1 MKHINRFLINIV
13 YTFFANGFSLLITMI
28 VMLIL
33 PKFLNVSGYGYWQL
47 YVLYTGYLGLFH
59 LGLCDGIYLKYGGK
73 RYSEINKDI
82 YSQQFKIIILYIFAL
97 IGFGIVFFCRI
108 IDETNKRD
116 ILILT
121 AFALLFYTPKN
132 YLLLTMQAVGDFK
145 NYSRTTICERIT
157 FFICIMFLF
166 ILGIKDYRYY
176 IVADIL
182 SRIISLIYVLT
193 KFKNIILISV
203 KVSSKGIKECILD
216 IRSGYAIVIA
226 GIASNLI
233 VGIVRISIENIWNIE
248 IFSKVSLALSILN
261 IVLSFVN
268 MISLVMFP
276 FLNTITTR
284 SLIKIFSCFD
294 EFSVLGLLGILFLGL
309 PISLFIKFW
318 LPEYIE
324 SIDYFC
330 ILLPSCLMECKMAV
344 LCNSYFKT
352 LKEQRKL
359 LYINLLMLAISAFST
374 LICIYVLK
382 SLIMAVYLIAV
393 LLCLREIISEIVL
406 RSLIDIRS
414 NQISFYE
421 VFFISL
427 YFILFSIFNIN
438 GASIISLLVLVLVLL
453 KNRNK
458 YLLVLKDFNI
468 VK

>member
-1 MKHINRFLINIV
+1 M
-13 YTFFANGFSLLITMI
+13 Y
-28 VMLIL
+28 
-33 PKFLNVSGYGYWQL
+33 NVFVSSW
-47 YVLYTGYLGLFH
+47 
-59 LGLCDGIYLKYGGK
+59 
-73 RYSEINKDI
+73 N
-82 YSQQFKIIILYIFAL
+82 
-97 IGFGIVFFCRI
+97 
-108 IDETNKRD
+108 
-116 ILILT
+116 
-121 AFALLFYTPKN
+121 
-132 YLLLTMQAVGDFK
+132 
-145 NYSRTTICERIT
+145 
-157 FFICIMFLF
+157 
-166 ILGIKDYRYY
+166 KDYRYY

-294 EFSVLGLLGILFLGL
+294 VFSVLGLLGILFLGL

-414 NQISFYE
+414 NQISLYE

-438 GASIISLLVLVLVLL
+438 GASIISLFLFVLVLL
-453 KNRNK
+453 KNRNR
-458 YLLVLKDFNI
+458 YLLILKDFNI